1 MGTVR
6 SLRLAVPVLALACA
20 CGRAEPA
27 QGPGSPSATADAAQ
41 ALVAP
46 GAHDVAVL
54 DLGPL
59 GSMRIELLPELA
71 PKSVASFVE
80 LAERGAYDGTSFH
93 RVIPGFMI
101 QGGDPLSRNKDPRDD
116 GRGGGLDHRIPD
128 EFSDYP
134 HMRGTVSLAHSGTPN
149 SAGSQFF
156 IVHQD
161 SRHLDG
167 AYSVIGRVLS
177 GMEAVDAVT
186 RLPIDRYGRY
196 GPPDRPYPES
206 AVIRSLRIE
215 RAGAAASLAAPTPP
229 G

>member
-6 SLRLAVPVLALACA
+6 ATPLAVPLLALACA
-20 CGRAEPA
+20 CGRAEPGA
-27 QGPGSPSATADAAQ
+27 VAPQAAADAAQ
-41 ALVAP
+41 AQVA
-46 GAHDVAVL
+46 GAAHDVAVL
-54 DLGPL
+54 DLGAL
-59 GSMRIELLPELA
+59 GSVRIELYPELA
-71 PKSVASFVE
+71 PRSVASFVA
-80 LAERGAYDGTSFH
+80 LAERGAYDGTHFH

-101 QGGDPLSRNKDPRDD
+101 QGGDPLSKNMDPRDD
-116 GRGGGLDHRIPD
+116 GRGGGLDQRIPD

-134 HMRGTVSLAHSGTPN
+134 HLRGTVSLAHSGTRN

-156 IVHQD
+156 IVHHD
-161 SRHLDG
+161 SRHLDRG
-167 AYSVIGRVLS
+167 YSVIGRVIS
-177 GMEAVDAVT
+177 GIEAVDAVT

-215 RAGAAASLAAPTPP
+215 RSAAPAASLAAPTPP